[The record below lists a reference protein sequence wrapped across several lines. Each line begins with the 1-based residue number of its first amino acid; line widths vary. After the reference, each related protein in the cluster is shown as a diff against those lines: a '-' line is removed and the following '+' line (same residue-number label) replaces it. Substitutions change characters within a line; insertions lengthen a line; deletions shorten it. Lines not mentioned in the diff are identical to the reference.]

1 MNRKSKRKKKKKNTK
16 LSWFSEKFNK
26 INKPLATQI
35 KKQREHSNKIRSERD
50 ITTGATEVK
59 YIYIYIVMTMTNYMT
74 T

>member
-1 MNRKSKRKKKKKNTK
+1 MNRKSNRKKTTK

-35 KKQREHSNKIRSERD
+35 KKQREYSNKIRSERD

-59 YIYIYIVMTMTNYMT
+59 YIHM
-74 T
+74 